1 MALQA
6 GEKLG
11 PYEIQAAAGAG
22 GMGEVYRARDTSL
35 ERTVAIKILPS
46 HLAGDPGLRQRLDR
60 EAKAVATLSHPN
72 ICTLYDVG
80 HQSGVD
86 FLVMEYLEG
95 ETLDQ
100 RLQKGPLPP
109 EQLLQVAI
117 QIADALER
125 AHKQGIVHRDLK
137 PANIMLTRSGAKL
150 MDFGLAK
157 ATEVPIATALTEMT
171 LESRKLTAEG
181 TIVGT
186 FQYMAPEQV
195 EGRDADPRTDI
206 FAFGEVLYEMA
217 TGQPAFSGRTKAS
230 LIAAIL
236 TADPKP
242 LSQVAPMSPPALDR
256 VVRTCLAKDPEERF
270 QTVHDLKLQLQWI
283 AEGGTQLGVPAPVA
297 HRRKNRER
305 LAWASGVILAL
316 LVAGGFLARE
326 RMQHHEVLQFV
337 VMPPEKTNFN
347 FRGLAGPPVLS
358 PDGKLVAFVATV
370 QGQIGNRALWLR
382 SLDTVEARALAGTEG
397 ATYPF
402 WSPDSRFVG
411 FFAGGKLK
419 KLEVATGVILAICDV
434 AEGRGGSW
442 NEEGVILFGTRDN
455 VLYRVPASGGLPV
468 AVTSFDK
475 HLNQT
480 SHRFPYFLPDG
491 DHYIYV
497 AQAPEPRVYWTSLS
511 APRAVQVGDLN
522 SNVAFVKGYLLFVR
536 EGTLMAQPFSPA
548 RGTLSGE
555 PQPIGEQI
563 QYDPQFNFAV
573 FSASKG
579 GEVAYQAGAVDVG
592 TKLILI
598 DRAGKESLL
607 DQEPAM
613 IENVAVEPSGGRVAL
628 SIRDAGTH
636 ADIWLYQL
644 AGKQKTRF
652 TFDQQSCCP
661 VFSPDGSKMVYESS
675 IQKGASSTTLR
686 LKAASGLGSEQVLL
700 QSPDE
705 LYPICWS
712 PDGRYVLVERNALAP
727 KREWELWAVP
737 VNTSQP
743 AFLLVKSA
751 DNARNPVVSPDGR
764 WLAFAGMDT
773 GRYEIYV
780 VPFRPDPSN
789 PNPAGKWQV
798 SSGGGLA
805 PVWSRTGKELFYSN
819 TSYTTLISVGVTGKG
834 DSFEFSAPKPLFDLS
849 PHPVFGNF
857 YTPTSDG
864 QRFYMSVY
872 SQGSAEPFTVTLNW
886 MERLKR

>member
-22 GMGEVYRARDTSL
+22 GMGEVYRARDTRL

-137 PANIMLTRSGAKL
+137 PANIMLTKSGAKL

-157 ATEVPIATALTEMT
+157 ATEAPIATALTEMT

-217 TGQPAFSGRTKAS
+217 TGQAAFSGRTKAS

-326 RMQHHEVLQFV
+326 RMQRAEVLQFV

-419 KLEVATGVILAICDV
+419 KLEVATGVILAVCDV

-442 NEEGVILFGTRDN
+442 NEEGVILFGRATTCSIACPPPEACPSPSPVSTSISTR
-455 VLYRVPASGGLPV
+455 PA
-468 AVTSFDK
+468 T
-475 HLNQT
+475 
-480 SHRFPYFLPDG
+480 
-491 DHYIYV
+491 
-497 AQAPEPRVYWTSLS
+497 
-511 APRAVQVGDLN
+511 
-522 SNVAFVKGYLLFVR
+522 AF
-536 EGTLMAQPFSPA
+536 
-548 RGTLSGE
+548 
-555 PQPIGEQI
+555 
-563 QYDPQFNFAV
+563 
-573 FSASKG
+573 
-579 GEVAYQAGAVDVG
+579 
-592 TKLILI
+592 
-598 DRAGKESLL
+598 
-607 DQEPAM
+607 
-613 IENVAVEPSGGRVAL
+613 
-628 SIRDAGTH
+628 
-636 ADIWLYQL
+636 
-644 AGKQKTRF
+644 
-652 TFDQQSCCP
+652 
-661 VFSPDGSKMVYESS
+661 
-675 IQKGASSTTLR
+675 
-686 LKAASGLGSEQVLL
+686 
-700 QSPDE
+700 
-705 LYPICWS
+705 
-712 PDGRYVLVERNALAP
+712 
-727 KREWELWAVP
+727 
-737 VNTSQP
+737 
-743 AFLLVKSA
+743 
-751 DNARNPVVSPDGR
+751 
-764 WLAFAGMDT
+764 
-773 GRYEIYV
+773 
-780 VPFRPDPSN
+780 
-789 PNPAGKWQV
+789 
-798 SSGGGLA
+798 
-805 PVWSRTGKELFYSN
+805 
-819 TSYTTLISVGVTGKG
+819 
-834 DSFEFSAPKPLFDLS
+834 
-849 PHPVFGNF
+849 
-857 YTPTSDG
+857 PTSCPTATTTSTWRRRRSRAFIG
-864 QRFYMSVY
+864 P
-872 SQGSAEPFTVTLNW
+872 A
-886 MERLKR
+886 

>member
-1 MALQA
+1 MALQS

-22 GMGEVYRARDTSL
+22 GMGEVYRARDTRL

-46 HLAGDPGLRQRLDR
+46 HLAADPELRLRLDR

-95 ETLDQ
+95 ETLEQ
-100 RLQKGPLPP
+100 RLKKGPLPP
-109 EQLLQVAI
+109 EQLLQTAI

-125 AHKQGIVHRDLK
+125 AHRQGIVHRDLK
-137 PANIMLTRSGAKL
+137 PANIMLTKSGAKL

-157 ATEVPIATALTEMT
+157 ATEVPIASALTEMT
-171 LESRKLTAEG
+171 AENRKLTAEG

-186 FQYMAPEQV
+186 FAYMAPEQV
-195 EGRDADPRTDI
+195 EGRDADPRTDV

-236 TADPKP
+236 SAEPKP

-256 VVRTCLAKDPEERF
+256 VVRTCLAKDPDERF

-316 LVAGGFLARE
+316 LVAGGFLLRE
-326 RMQHHEVLQFV
+326 RMQRPEVLQFV

-347 FRGLAGPPVLS
+347 FRGLAGPPALS

-370 QGQIGNRALWLR
+370 QGQIGNRGLWLR
-382 SLDTVEARALAGTEG
+382 SLDTVESRPLAGTEG

-402 WSPDSRFVG
+402 WSPDSRYVG

-419 KLEVATGVILAICDV
+419 KLEVATGVVLAVCDV
-434 AEGRGGSW
+434 AEGRGGTW
-442 NEEGVILFGTRDN
+442 NEQGVVLFGTRDN
-455 VLYRVPASGGLPV
+455 VLYRVPASGGLP
-468 AVTSFDK
+468 AAITSFDK

-497 AQAPEPRVYWTSLS
+497 AQAPVPRVYWTSLS
-511 APRAVQVGDLN
+511 APGPVQVGELD
-522 SNVAFVKGYLLFVR
+522 SNVAYAGGYLLFVR
-536 EGTLMAQPFSPA
+536 EGTLMAQPFNPA

-555 PQPIGEQI
+555 PQPIGEQV

-598 DRAGKESLL
+598 DRTGKESLL

-613 IENVAVEPSGGRVAL
+613 IESIALEPSGSRMAL
-628 SIRDAGTH
+628 SIRDAGTRG
-636 ADIWLYQL
+636 DIWLYQL
-644 AGKQKTRF
+644 AEKQKTRL

-700 QSPDE
+700 QTSDE
-705 LYPICWS
+705 LYATSWS
-712 PDGRYVLVERNALAP
+712 PDGRYVLVERNVLAP
-727 KREWELWAVP
+727 KREWEIWAVP

-743 AFLLVKSA
+743 AFLAVKSA
-751 DNARNPVVSPDGR
+751 ENTRNPMVSPDGR
-764 WLAFAGMDT
+764 WLAYAGMDT

-780 VPFRPDPSN
+780 VPFHPDPAN

-798 SSGGGLA
+798 STGGGLGPA
-805 PVWSRTGKELFYSN
+805 WSRSGKELFYSN
-819 TSYTTLISVGVTGKG
+819 TSYTTLISTSVTGKG
-834 DSFEFSAPKPLFDLS
+834 DSFEFAAPKPLFDLS
-849 PHPVFGNF
+849 PHPVFSNF
-857 YTPTSDG
+857 YTPSADS

-886 MERLKR
+886 TERLKH